1 MNCINNAQI
10 WSRYK
15 YLNLLTIKKDFFV
28 YIDENQSE
36 YIWSI
41 KKKGKRIQTRISWT
55 RAGLYLW
62 RGHNVTKSKLNMK
75 QEGEI
80 TDREEVN
87 KSRGRNRLKD
97 SSGVAHSQNSL
108 TKQEKLERRN
118 AFRDPGGKR
127 KEYKINCR
135 NEQSRRYGMIV
146 DELNIDIDDVVYDIQ
161 QGKLSLDALPKL
173 GLYPLHEAVA
183 CGLTDCAENLIEL
196 GLQLTSE
203 TPDGLTPLEIAV
215 MAGNF
220 DAAAL
225 LIRYGAPIDRI
236 RDGIPQFER

>member
-1 MNCINNAQI
+1 
-10 WSRYK
+10 
-15 YLNLLTIKKDFFV
+15 
-28 YIDENQSE
+28 
-36 YIWSI
+36 
-41 KKKGKRIQTRISWT
+41 
-55 RAGLYLW
+55 
-62 RGHNVTKSKLNMK
+62 MK